1 MAIGLESAIIWT
13 DDMARLLPFYRD
25 LLGMKPEFESD
36 DFVAFSSP
44 TGGSRLAL
52 GRHSEVS
59 GPAKDPFR
67 MMLNLSVD
75 DCQAEYERLSA
86 EGVEFLRKPSVENEN
101 MIMATLKDPDGN
113 MLQLMQQTG

>member
-1 MAIGLESAIIWT
+1 MVNGLESVIVWT
-13 DDMARLLPFYRD
+13 DDIGRLLPFYRD
-25 LLGMKPEFESD
+25 LLGLKPEFESD
-36 DFVAFSSP
+36 EFVAFGSP

-59 GPAKDPFR
+59 GPTKDPFR

-75 DCQAEYERLSA
+75 DCQAEYERLSGQ
-86 EGVEFLRKPSVENEN
+86 GVEFLREPSVENDN

-113 MLQLMQQTG
+113 ILQLMQQQG